1 MATGTVKS
9 FNLAEGFGYITP
21 DDGSE
26 HVRVELKDAEKS
38 WLFTLIEGERV
49 SYSLNGMGTS
59 GAPFVSRVNL
69 ERD

>member
-9 FNLAEGFGYITP
+9 FNLSEGFGYITP

-26 HVRVELKDAEKS
+26 HVRVELQAAEKS

-49 SYSLNGMGTS
+49 SYRLNTIGKS
-59 GAPFVSRVNL
+59 GAPFVSRVSL